1 MLKFLKSSSAQSA
14 SFADTSSCAVVI
26 SEHGELTNI
35 SETAAPLVS
44 AWKEKSPELMQ
55 LVSQVR
61 SSGTV
66 GEARLVRKDGTRY
79 SLTAIARDKDL
90 VVVARDTT
98 VSDRMTQALLD
109 SRSLFK
115 GLLDRA
121 VDLSFEVDRT
131 RAFTFLSPSEIFGQ
145 PSDDWLGKKADDFFW
160 PSGRLPA
167 RNPFSSRTATEY
179 DAVAV
184 NIDGNETGWVSFS
197 VEPIW
202 EGDMFM
208 GVRGVCRDVSHQ
220 VADGR
225 QTRMDNL
232 RLGLQQRVINLL
244 NTSHTSDELLDNA
257 SSELLEVLRAEQ
269 VWAIVR
275 YPEGLVPAAVSGE
288 STFLPNIDQ
297 IWQDLRETGE
307 QIAEVQDGDF
317 RHLVVRLEEN
327 EKGIGMLVMCRDTK
341 NFPWSN
347 QERALLE
354 AIMDALAAAFGKAQL
369 INRLERLSSIDELTG
384 IMNRRAFVEFVE
396 RRLRHQRRSG
406 QSGCLL
412 FIDLDHFKEVNDSL
426 GHGVGDQAI
435 KLVADTMQTIIR
447 ACDEVG
453 RYGGDEFVIWLE
465 DIEPADAALKARVLI
480 DSMPGIR
487 EKIGAENLRLSASV
501 GVCASIPGID
511 LKFKDLSD
519 RADEALY
526 EVKKA
531 GRSSVA
537 MARMPSQEEIAAAG
551 GSVAQGGVEC

>member
-1 MLKFLKSSSAQSA
+1 MLKFLKSVSAQA
-14 SFADTSSCAVVI
+14 VNFADTASSVVAI
-26 SEHGELTNI
+26 NARDELTNV
-35 SETAAPLVS
+35 SESAAPLVA
-44 AWKEKSPELMQ
+44 AWRAKDPEMVK
-55 LVSQVR
+55 LVADVR
-61 SSGTV
+61 ASGSV
-66 GEARLVRKDGTRY
+66 AEARLVRDGDSRY
-79 SLTAIARDKDL
+79 SLTAVARGNDV

-98 VSDRMTQALLD
+98 VADRMTQALLD

-121 VDLSFEVDRT
+121 VDLSFEVDAD
-131 RAFTFLSPSEIFGQ
+131 RAFTFLSPSDVFGQ
-145 PSDDWLGKKADDFFW
+145 ASDDWLGQKADDFFW
-160 PSGRLPA
+160 GDGKLPA

-179 DAVAV
+179 ESVAV
-184 NIDGNETGWVSFS
+184 NIDGSNAGWVSFS

-202 EGDMFM
+202 DGDVFM

-244 NTSHTSDELLDNA
+244 NTTQNSDELLDRA

-269 VWAIVR
+269 VWAIVK

-297 IWQDLRETGE
+297 IWGSLRSSGE

-317 RHLVVRLEEN
+317 KHLVVRLEEN
-327 EKGIGMLVMCRDTK
+327 EKGIGMLVMCRDTI

-347 QERALLE
+347 QERSLLE

-384 IMNRRAFVEFVE
+384 IMNRRAIVDFVE

-426 GHGVGDQAI
+426 GHAAGDQAI
-435 KLVADTMQTIIR
+435 KLVADTMQTIVR
-447 ACDEVG
+447 ACDAVG

-465 DIEPADAALKARVLI
+465 DIEPADAALKARALI
-480 DSMPGIR
+480 DAMPSIR
-487 EKIGAENLRLSASV
+487 EQIGAHDLKLSASV
-501 GVCASIPGID
+501 GVCASVPGID
-511 LKFKDLSD
+511 LRFGQLSD

-526 EVKKA
+526 EVKNA

-537 MARMPSQEEIAAAG
+537 MARPPSEAKVASTG
-551 GSVAQGGVEC
+551 GQG